1 MTTFSKILDTEVRAL
16 ANACMTEP
24 KFIRLISPNE
34 SYELSKED
42 LKYLKSISEKYK
54 YLQVINSISDMIWKA
69 EHGLVDCRIEM
80 IKIAILKVYEVLN
93 KPSYFY
99 NIFNGDE
106 NNEEWN
112 NRLALQNGLSKLI
125 YA

>member
-24 KFIRLISPNE
+24 KFIRLINPNE

-54 YLQVINSISDMIWKA
+54 YLQAINSISDMI
-69 EHGLVDCRIEM
+69 
-80 IKIAILKVYEVLN
+80 
-93 KPSYFY
+93 
-99 NIFNGDE
+99 
-106 NNEEWN
+106 
-112 NRLALQNGLSKLI
+112 
-125 YA
+125 